1 VGFTDFTAAVTIDE
15 YGAPF
20 VGMITD
26 EQFDEP
32 SLSEYTTADPTS
44 ACADHLTFDE
54 ATRSFICRRYAQPCE
69 VDRDL
74 NFGLLSS
81 VKCTMCN
88 VTFHRHRIPRQWR
101 LSRLWTADP
110 TILPR
115 EQQSSYEPPPPAL
128 NNAPA
133 ADTQHARIS
142 ATTDMNSDIP
152 DHEVTCAHMYS
163 NSSILNPPDRLLPI
177 NQTALTML
185 LDDVLNHGTSELE
198 SRFEALLV
206 GLAEERKQIFRA
218 RLMNRKRLHA
228 SRTQGKSVP
237 SPAADTPVVTPT
249 TSPTAVQPTPAEI
262 ANITQ
267 QLKSIHIA
275 GGAATSS
282 AASPQAGTTS
292 PKPAA
297 SISVPPL
304 KAAHQP
310 ASDASTAA
318 SDELFNACTSRRE
331 RCLGC
336 PSRRLADTSR

>member
-1 VGFTDFTAAVTIDE
+1 VAINE

-20 VGMITD
+20 VGMISD

-110 TILPR
+110 TILPL
-115 EQQSSYEPPPPAL
+115 EQQTSYEPPPPAFSST
-128 NNAPA
+128 PT

-152 DHEVTCAHMYS
+152 DHEVTCAHLYN
-163 NSSILNPPDRLLPI
+163 NSSILNPPERLLPI

-228 SRTQGKSVP
+228 SR
-237 SPAADTPVVTPT
+237 
-249 TSPTAVQPTPAEI
+249 
-262 ANITQ
+262 NITETSRQ
-267 QLKSIHIA
+267 HFRTSAESCAPARLRLKRTHIA
-275 GGAATSS
+275 
-282 AASPQAGTTS
+282 ASN
-292 PKPAA
+292 
-297 SISVPPL
+297 
-304 KAAHQP
+304 
-310 ASDASTAA
+310 
-318 SDELFNACTSRRE
+318 ELFRARTSRRE
-331 RCLGC
+331 RCPGC
-336 PSRRLADTSR
+336 PSRSPADSSR